1 MSLIRVPPLS
11 STLTPPWTAAALRIE
26 RWARRNNRAVV
37 VAVAVGSALLAW
49 LRLPPVAR
57 DTLWAEDGRN
67 FLQNAMQSGPIDSL
81 FIPYAGYLH
90 TVPRMIAAI
99 TVQFAPVADYA
110 QWMTAG
116 ACLAAGAIA
125 AIVYVTSV
133 DIVRSVPVRLVL
145 SAITVLAPLAPRE
158 VLGNVAN
165 LHSLVLWGLFWMLL
179 HRPRGRRGAVALGI
193 VALLGSLTEIQ
204 SVFLLPLL
212 LWKPRERR
220 RWPVRLGFA
229 IGVIAQVAVTLV
241 WSRNPNTTAPAGL
254 ASTLYGYLINAVMP
268 IWLPQSAI
276 GPALVAGGGALA
288 FALLLPFVAAAAV
301 ALWRG
306 SPRQRVAVIGLAAG
320 SLTVYAVSIAL
331 NPAPFYD
338 YASMTPSRLDT
349 VWLARYGVVPSMML
363 LAIPL
368 VAVSAVTDR
377 AGVGSAFAR
386 LVPPWLRARPI
397 PRIRTRPEPR
407 TTVDTTVGATAARAA
422 VVGVVLVLVLAQF
435 VPQCTRR
442 SAGPAWQ
449 PQLASAETYCEGKPG
464 RAFAT
469 LKETISWHVDVAC
482 WRL

>member
-1 MSLIRVPPLS
+1 VSLIHLP
-11 STLTPPWTAAALRIE
+11 STQTSPWAAVALRFE
-26 RWARRNNRAVV
+26 RWARRNNRVV
-37 VAVAVGSALLAW
+37 VVTVAVAGALLAW

-81 FIPYAGYLH
+81 FVPYAGYLH
-90 TVPRMIAAI
+90 TVPRVIAAI

-145 SAITVLAPLAPRE
+145 SGITVLAPLAPRE

-179 HRPRGRRGAVALGI
+179 YRPRSRHGAVALGI

-212 LWKPRERR
+212 LWRPRDRR
-220 RWPVRLGFA
+220 GWPLRLGFA
-229 IGVIAQVAVTLV
+229 IGALAQVAVTLV

-276 GPALVAGGGALA
+276 GPALVAGGGA
-288 FALLLPFVAAAAV
+288 FALVLPFVAAAAV
-301 ALWRG
+301 AVWHG
-306 SPRQRVAVIGLAAG
+306 SPRQRIAVIGLAAG
-320 SLTVYAVSIAL
+320 SLTVYGVSIAL

-338 YASMTPSRLDT
+338 YASMSPSQLAT

-368 VAVSAVTDR
+368 VAVSTVTGR
-377 AGVGSAFAR
+377 AGVGSALPR
-386 LVPPWLRARPI
+386 RIPPRIRARRT
-397 PRIRTRPEPR
+397 PRIRTRPGPR
-407 TTVDTTVGATAARAA
+407 TTVGATSARLA

-435 VPQCTRR
+435 VPQYTRR

-449 PQLASAETYCEGKPG
+449 PQLASAEKYCEGKPG